1 MTNRAT
7 DHALTAEGLAIGGLE
22 EKQKRRLVP
31 RPRAND
37 QCNAAIV
44 ATTNRIMSS
53 ESKASSSSVC
63 LPTGDDH
70 GRRKA
75 LHPRPDVHQD
85 GAIAV
90 LEFRSRTTTLKV

>member
-1 MTNRAT
+1 M
-7 DHALTAEGLAIGGLE
+7 
-22 EKQKRRLVP
+22 
-31 RPRAND
+31 
-37 QCNAAIV
+37 

-75 LHPRPDVHQD
+75 LHPRPDVRQD
-85 GAIAV
+85 LAIGVFAF
-90 LEFRSRTTTLKV
+90 ERTTTQKVSADSFWVEAMRRCRHQIPI